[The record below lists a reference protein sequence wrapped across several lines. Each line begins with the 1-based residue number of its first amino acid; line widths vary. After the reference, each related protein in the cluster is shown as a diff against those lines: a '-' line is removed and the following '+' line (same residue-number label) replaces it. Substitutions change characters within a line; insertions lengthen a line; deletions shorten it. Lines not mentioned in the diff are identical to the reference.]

1 MPSTCIVC
9 RQTGSSK
16 NSVSMY
22 RFPKDHVKR
31 NEWLCALNLKEE
43 NVKEHHRVCSRHFLN
58 GDMRQTPSLTIGAH
72 FASPKR
78 CIQIGIAEQKT
89 IQPNEGS

>member
-1 MPSTCIVC
+1 MTSEIACEVIIICTLALTRLCRMPSTCIVC

-43 NVKEHHRVCSRHFLN
+43 NVKEHL
-58 GDMRQTPSLTIGAH
+58 
-72 FASPKR
+72 
-78 CIQIGIAEQKT
+78 
-89 IQPNEGS
+89 